1 MFSALTL
8 VVLVL
13 LCAQSGVQRSAILG
27 QARSGEQLKIY
38 VGPPRVLA
46 DNRAYEAIFVQ
57 LQNSQGVPVRATGDV
72 VVHLSSSLTYIGSVD
87 SVVTVPSGETYAV
100 AHFYSTYTPGT
111 TTITASASG
120 FATVQESITTVGPVP
135 SNLAVNVLPL
145 VLPADG
151 GSYRSILVQLQDSG
165 GLPAKAPIGNVTV
178 TLSCS
183 NVTVG
188 TVDPSVVIHAGASYA
203 AATFSTTVTAGS
215 AVITAIASGY
225 STGQAQVTTQA
236 VGGSATKLQVYVGP
250 PKVPADGVPYEQ
262 VAVQLQDSSG
272 KISRAGGDIA
282 VFLSSSDSL
291 VGTVDPSITIPS
303 GATYAEATF
312 NSTYMS
318 GSTVVTAVATNCES
332 SNESLTTVGPIP
344 SKLRVYC
351 VPPSLPADA
360 GSYDDVLVQLQD
372 SGGNPARDPS
382 GNVSVY
388 LFSSMPQAG
397 NVSSTTTIP
406 YGETYSTV
414 NFSSTYSGNST
425 VITALTSGYETG
437 QATVTTYVIDLYT
450 LDVSVAAQPS
460 MVNSSGQTSITVYVA
475 YNGLSPAAGA
485 TIDLTS
491 DNGGSF
497 SGMTDDGNGYYTS
510 VFTAPFV
517 TKQTACTILAM
528 ASKPMYTSGQASVQ
542 VMVSPIFLNV
552 SVAAQPD
559 TIDSGGQTTMTVYV
573 TSNGLSPVPGATVTL
588 TSDNGGNFS
597 TTTDE
602 GNGSYTS
609 VFTAPVV
616 TEQTVCTILA
626 TASKL
631 TYTSGQANVRVT
643 VKPISLNVTVTA
655 QPSMINSTAQT
666 NITVYVAYNGL
677 SPAAGATVELTSDN
691 GGNFSAVTDEENG
704 YYTSA
709 FTAPSVTEQ
718 TICTIQ
724 ATASKAGYNSGQG
737 NVQVTINS
745 TITTGTILLVITETN
760 GNPISGANVS
770 LTVQPSGVLSVSGIT
785 DEAGFYAFN
794 NVSTGSYN
802 INAEKS
808 GFESNSQVIVLEAGK
823 TASVTISL
831 TSKPSTIL
839 GLSPPILIAII
850 VVVVI
855 LVVLLVVVAVRRRRA
870 KKPISAMKEKEEK
883 QTEGQKKEQ
892 EEGEEEE
899 ED

>member
-1 MFSALTL
+1 VRRAVFSALTL

-13 LCAQSGVQRSAILG
+13 LSAQSGVQRSAVLG
-27 QARSGEQLKIY
+27 QAGSGEQLKIY

-72 VVHLSSSLTYIGSVD
+72 VVYLSSSLTYIGSVD

-100 AHFYSTYTPGT
+100 ANFYSTYTPGT

-120 FATVQESITTVGPVP
+120 FVTVQELITTVGPVP
-135 SNLAVNVLPL
+135 SSLEVYVLPL

-151 GSYRSILVQLQDSG
+151 GSYRSILVQLQDFG
-165 GLPAKAPIGNVTV
+165 GLPAKAPIGDVTA

-183 NVTVG
+183 NVAVG
-188 TVDPSVVIHAGASYA
+188 TVDPSIVIPAGTSYA
-203 AATFSTTVTAGS
+203 VSTFSTTFTAGS
-215 AVITAIASGY
+215 AVVTAIASGY

-236 VGGSATKLQVYVGP
+236 VGGSATKLKVYVGP
-250 PKVPADGVPYEQ
+250 PKVPADGAPYPQ

-272 KISRAGGDIA
+272 TISRAGGVGVT

-291 VGTVDPSITIPS
+291 VGTIGQSITIPS
-303 GATYAEATF
+303 GATYDGATF
-312 NSTYMS
+312 HSTYMS
-318 GSTVVTAVATNCES
+318 GSTVITAVATNCES

-344 SKLRVYC
+344 SKLAVYC

-372 SGGNPARDPS
+372 SGGNPARDPGS
-382 GNVSVY
+382 VSVY

-397 NVSSTTTIP
+397 NVSLTTTIP
-406 YGETYSTV
+406 YGETYSTA
-414 NFSSTYSGNST
+414 NFSSTYFGNST
-425 VITALTSGYETG
+425 VITALTPGYETG

-450 LDVSVAAQPS
+450 LDVSVTAQPS
-460 MVNSSGQTSITVYVA
+460 IVNSSGQTNVTVYVA

-485 TIDLTS
+485 TINLKS

-497 SGMTDDGNGYYTS
+497 SGMTDEGNGYYTS
-510 VFTAPFV
+510 VFTAP
-517 TKQTACTILAM
+517 
-528 ASKPMYTSGQASVQ
+528 
-542 VMVSPIFLNV
+542 
-552 SVAAQPD
+552 
-559 TIDSGGQTTMTVYV
+559 
-573 TSNGLSPVPGATVTL
+573 
-588 TSDNGGNFS
+588 
-597 TTTDE
+597 
-602 GNGSYTS
+602 
-609 VFTAPVV
+609 VV
-616 TEQTVCTILA
+616 TQQAVCTILA

-631 TYTSGQANVRVT
+631 AYTSGQASVQVT
-643 VKPISLNVTVTA
+643 VNPISLNVTVTA
-655 QPSMINSTAQT
+655 QPSMINSSAQT
-666 NITVYVAYNGL
+666 NVTVYVAYNGL
-677 SPAAGATVELTSDN
+677 SPAAGATINLTSDN

-704 YYTSA
+704 YYTST
-709 FTAPSVTEQ
+709 FTAPSVTKQ
-718 TICTIQ
+718 TMCTVQ
-724 ATASKAGYNSGQG
+724 ANASKTGYNSGQG
-737 NVQVTINS
+737 NVQVTVNS
-745 TITTGTILLVITETN
+745 TVTTGTILVVITETN

-770 LTVQPSGVLSVSGIT
+770 LTAQPSGVLSMSGIT

-794 NVSTGSYN
+794 NVSAGSYTVS
-802 INAEKS
+802 AEKS
-808 GFESNSQVIVLEAGK
+808 GYESNSQAVVLEAGK

-855 LVVLLVVVAVRRRRA
+855 IAVLLVVMAVRRRRA
-870 KKPISAMKEKEEK
+870 KKPISAIEEEEGEQTEEQKEER
-883 QTEGQKKEQ
+883 

>member
-1 MFSALTL
+1 MRRAVFSALTL

-13 LCAQSGVQRSAILG
+13 LCAQSGVQRCAVLG
-27 QARSGEQLKIY
+27 QAGSGEQLKIY

-46 DNRAYEAIFVQ
+46 DNRSYEAIFVQ
-57 LQNSQGVPVRATGDV
+57 LQNSQGVPVRASGDV
-72 VVHLSSSLTYIGSVD
+72 VVHLSSSLTIIGSVD

-100 AHFYSTYTPGT
+100 ANFYSTYTPGT

-120 FATVQESITTVGPVP
+120 FVTVQELISTVGPMP
-135 SNLAVNVLPL
+135 SSLEVYVLPL

-165 GLPAKAPIGNVTV
+165 GLPAKAPIGNVTA

-188 TVDPSVVIHAGASYA
+188 RVDPSVVIPAGTSYA
-203 AATFSTTVTAGS
+203 VATFSTTVTAGT
-215 AVITAIASGY
+215 AVVTAIASGY
-225 STGQAQVTTQA
+225 SPGQAQVTAQA
-236 VGGSATKLQVYVGP
+236 FGGNATKLKVYVGP
-250 PKVPADGVPYEQ
+250 PKVPADGVPYGQ

-272 KISRAGGDIA
+272 TISRAEGSGVT

-291 VGTVDPSITIPS
+291 VGTIDQSITIPS

-312 NSTYMS
+312 HSTYMS

-344 SKLRVYC
+344 SKLSVYC

-382 GNVSVY
+382 GNVSVH

-406 YGETYSTV
+406 YGETYSTA
-414 NFSSTYSGNST
+414 NFSSTYSGNPT
-425 VITALTSGYETG
+425 AITALTSGYETG
-437 QATVTTYVIDLYT
+437 QATVTTYIIDLYT
-450 LDVSVAAQPS
+450 LDVSATAQPN
-460 MVNSSGQTSITVYVA
+460 MINSSGQTNITVYVA
-475 YNGLSPAAGA
+475 YNGLSPASGA

-510 VFTAPFV
+510 VFTPPFV
-517 TKQTACTILAM
+517 T
-528 ASKPMYTSGQASVQ
+528 G
-542 VMVSPIFLNV
+542 
-552 SVAAQPD
+552 
-559 TIDSGGQTTMTVYV
+559 
-573 TSNGLSPVPGATVTL
+573 
-588 TSDNGGNFS
+588 
-597 TTTDE
+597 
-602 GNGSYTS
+602 
-609 VFTAPVV
+609 
-616 TEQTVCTILA
+616 QTVCTILA
-626 TASKL
+626 TASKPA
-631 TYTSGQANVRVT
+631 YTSGQASVQVT
-643 VKPISLNVTVTA
+643 VAPLFLNVSVGA
-655 QPSMINSTAQT
+655 QPDTIDSGGQT

-677 SPAAGATVELTSDN
+677 SPAAGATVELTSDS

-709 FTAPSVTEQ
+709 FTAPSVTKQ

-724 ATASKAGYNSGQG
+724 ANASKAGYNSGQG
-737 NVQVTINS
+737 NVHVTVNS
-745 TITTGTILLVITETN
+745 TITTGTILFVITETN

-770 LTVQPSGVLSVSGIT
+770 LTDQPSGVLSMSGIT
-785 DEAGFYAFN
+785 DEAGFYPFN
-794 NVSTGSYN
+794 NVSAGSYI
-802 INAEKS
+802 INVEKS
-808 GFESNSQVIVLEAGK
+808 GYESNSQAVVLEAGK

-839 GLSPPILIAII
+839 GLSPLILIVII
-850 VVVVI
+850 VAGVI
-855 LVVLLVVVAVRRRRA
+855 IAVLLVIVAVRRRRA
-870 KKPISAMKEKEEK
+870 KKPISARAHEEKEEE
-883 QTEGQKKEQ
+883 QTEGQKEDR